1 MRNRTRLLV
10 AIAIAVVV
18 NILFLLFFVQPRRS
32 DLSAA
37 RAQADTAEQQTQQL
51 RATLAQLR
59 SLQQQ
64 APKLQ
69 SQLADFQ
76 QLVPDNNE
84 VPHFIFQVQHAADQ
98 AGVSFLAIEPEIP
111 KAPPEG
117 AQLAEVRISIGAD
130 GGYFALQDF
139 IRRLYALQRATRID
153 TLTLSTEGGT
163 SGSSNPSPAPSGS
176 PGTTSPST
184 SASEIDIKLSMDVRI
199 FFALPSGA
207 TGGATAPI
215 QPAPVQPSTAPAG
228 AASPSPGA

>member
-1 MRNRTRLLV
+1 MRGRTRLLV

-18 NILFLLFFVQPRRS
+18 NILFLLFFIQPRRS
-32 DLSAA
+32 NLSDA
-37 RAQADTAEQQTQQL
+37 RAQADAAAQQTQAL
-51 RATLAQLR
+51 RAQLAQLR

-98 AGVSFLAIEPEIP
+98 SGVGFLSIEPETP

-117 AQLAEVRISIGAD
+117 ASLAEVRVTIGAA

-139 IRRLYALQRATRID
+139 IRRLYALQRAVRID
-153 TLTLSTEGGT
+153 NVSMTTGG
-163 SGSSNPSPAPSGS
+163 SASLGSSQSGAPAPGAS
-176 PGTTSPST
+176 PGTSSGETQIS
-184 SASEIDIKLSMDVRI
+184 LSMDARI
-199 FFALPSGA
+199 FFALPSGGSA
-207 TGGATAPI
+207 GTGAPAA
-215 QPAPVQPSTAPAG
+215 PAPAQTTPAVP
-228 AASPSPGA
+228 ASPTPGA

>member
-1 MRNRTRLLV
+1 MRAHARLLI

-18 NILFLLFFVQPRRS
+18 NILFFALFIQPRRS
-32 DLSAA
+32 NLSGA
-37 RAQADTAEQQTQQL
+37 RAQADAAQLQTQQL
-51 RATLAQLR
+51 RAELAQLR

-69 SQLADFQ
+69 SELADFQ

-98 AGVSFLAIEPEIP
+98 AGVSFLSIEPETP

-117 AQLAEVRISIGAD
+117 ASLAEVRVSIGAN

-139 IRRLYALQRATRID
+139 IRRLYALQRAVRID
-153 TLTLSTEGGT
+153 NLAMTAGAAPA
-163 SGSSNPSPAPSGS
+163 SGSTGASPAPGAS
-176 PGTTSPST
+176 PGTTST
-184 SASEIDIKLSMDVRI
+184 QVDIALSMSVRI

-207 TGGATAPI
+207 SAGSTTSVV
-215 QPAPVQPSTAPAG
+215 PAPVAPSTEASP
-228 AASPSPGA
+228 AASPSAGG

>member
-1 MRNRTRLLV
+1 MRARARLLA

-18 NILFLLFFVQPRRS
+18 NILFFAFFIQPRRS
-32 DLSAA
+32 NLSAA
-37 RAQADTAEQQTQQL
+37 RAQADAAQLQTQQL
-51 RATLAQLR
+51 RAQLAQLR

-69 SQLADFQ
+69 SELADFQ

-98 AGVSFLAIEPEIP
+98 AGVTFLSIEPETP

-117 AQLAEVRISIGAD
+117 ASLAEVRVSIGAN

-139 IRRLYALQRATRID
+139 IRRLYALQRAVRID
-153 TLTLSTEGGT
+153 NLAMTAGAAAA
-163 SGSSNPSPAPSGS
+163 SGSSTASPAPGAS
-176 PGTTSPST
+176 PATTSSQV
-184 SASEIDIKLSMDVRI
+184 DIALSMSVRI

-207 TGGATAPI
+207 SVGGTA
-215 QPAPVQPSTAPAG
+215 PAPVAPAPAASP
-228 AASPSPGA
+228 AASPSAGG